1 MWLHLSFDSII
12 IISWTNGIT
21 KIPRVTTTS
30 NIKPIQT
37 TIVLI
42 VFCCWPPHA
51 FEQNGSIHDTCIF
64 LFFFC
69 KFFFYQKM
77 KGNLYWIKKT
87 QCKTIRCKKFEIHSV
102 QNVTNAWSTSKWNKT
117 RHIDLWTKEHWP
129 SDLLITTSSNMLK
142 HEFINQD
149 EKKSCCYMF

>member
-69 KFFFYQKM
+69 KFFFLPENEREFILNKKKLNVRQSYARNFKFTLYKM
-77 KGNLYWIKKT
+77 WQMHDLHQNE
-87 QCKTIRCKKFEIHSV
+87 IRPNISICEPR
-102 QNVTNAWSTSKWNKT
+102 N
-117 RHIDLWTKEHWP
+117 IDLVI
-129 SDLLITTSSNMLK
+129 SL
-142 HEFINQD
+142 
-149 EKKSCCYMF
+149 

>member
-30 NIKPIQT
+30 NIKPIHGHLCLSFFVADLLT
-37 TIVLI
+37 LLNKMVL
-42 VFCCWPPHA
+42 FMTLA
-51 FEQNGSIHDTCIF
+51 
-64 LFFFC
+64 FFC
-69 KFFFYQKM
+69 FSFASFFLPENEREFILNK
-77 KGNLYWIKKT
+77 KKT

-102 QNVTNAWSTSKWNKT
+102 HNVTNAWSTSKWNKT

-129 SDLLITTSSNMLK
+129 SDLLITTSSNML
-142 HEFINQD
+142 
-149 EKKSCCYMF
+149 